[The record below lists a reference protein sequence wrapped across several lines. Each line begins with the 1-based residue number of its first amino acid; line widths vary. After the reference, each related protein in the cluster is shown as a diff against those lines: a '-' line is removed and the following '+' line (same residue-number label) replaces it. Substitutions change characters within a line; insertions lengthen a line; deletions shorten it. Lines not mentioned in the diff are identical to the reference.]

1 MKTVSGMGRFP
12 PTIKLKD
19 EAVQLRCSE
28 FIPAVTSAAWS
39 IYSRYPSETF
49 GNLMISIPVVSE
61 TSMVYPR
68 LPRRT
73 GEIPPRLLLNNSH
86 ARDFWHNE
94 G

>member
-49 GNLMISIPVVSE
+49 GNLMISIPVISE
-61 TSMVYPR
+61 TRGKGDRYILLVSHGPAWDY
-68 LPRRT
+68 
-73 GEIPPRLLLNNSH
+73 ILLLDGG
-86 ARDFWHNE
+86 RL
-94 G
+94 